1 MQLPKIDA
9 PVFEI
14 KLISQNKPV
23 KYRPFTVREEKI
35 LLIAEEGDDD
45 NDILNAIR
53 QVINNC
59 CISEINVDKLP
70 LFDIE
75 HFFLQLRSK
84 SVSNIAVLRYRDKA
98 DGIVREFDVDLD
110 TVKPFVDPKHSN
122 VIKLSDNIT
131 VQFDYPTISTAMK
144 VDRTS
149 KDADVEY
156 LASCLNSIY
165 EGEEVYDASIFTQ
178 EQRVEWV
185 NDLSTKLFGKI
196 IETFVDTMPS
206 LSHTLKY
213 INKNGDERTINLEG
227 YRSFFPQG

>member
-14 KLISQNKPV
+14 KLISQTKPI

-35 LLIAEEGDDD
+35 LLIAEEGKDD

-59 CISEINVDKLP
+59 CVSDVNVDKLP

-84 SVSNIAVLRYRDKA
+84 SVSNISVLRYKDKA
-98 DGIVREFDVDLD
+98 DDIVREFEVDLD
-110 TVKPFVDPKHSN
+110 TVKPFVDPKHTN
-122 VIKLSDNIT
+122 VIKLSENIT
-131 VQFDYPTISTAMK
+131 VQFSYPTISTAMK
-144 VDRTS
+144 VDRNS

-156 LASCLNSIY
+156 LASCLETIY
-165 EGEEVYDASIFTQ
+165 EGEEGYNVKDFTQ
-178 EQRVEWV
+178 EQRVDWI
-185 NDLSTKLFGKI
+185 NDLSSKMFDQI

-213 INKNGDERTINLEG
+213 INKNGDERKIILEG
-227 YRSFFPQG
+227 YKSFFP